1 MLARILSILLSL
13 SVFLP
18 SAAMADW
25 NRSDG
30 FGKKPKKASG
40 YDDDYE
46 KDSKKKRSSEE
57 DAASSDAQEASES
70 EGEDGAAGSGFAVGT
85 RLGFGLPFGKLGSGE
100 DAGEASPA
108 LSDLVSG
115 GFPAQLDVGYFMDSR
130 LYVGG
135 FFQYGLM
142 MFGQECPDIA
152 DCSASQLRFGLN
164 AAYSFTPEGKLSP
177 WMGLG
182 IGYEMLNSNVS
193 STIEGITFKVGQSLR
208 GFEFANL
215 QGGVDFRIGKS
226 LWVGPYAN
234 FTVGQYSN
242 LSLDLGELGGIGGEP
257 GEEEALSGEIPN
269 KAFHFWLMGG
279 VRVLFRL

>member
-13 SVFLP
+13 SIFLP
-18 SAAMADW
+18 AAAMADW
-25 NRSDG
+25 NRNDG

-46 KDSKKKRSSEE
+46 KDSKKKSSSEE
-57 DAASSDAQEASES
+57 DATSSDAEEASES

-85 RLGFGLPFGKLGSGE
+85 RLGFGLPFGKLA
-100 DAGEASPA
+100 AGDDPEASSLE
-108 LSDLVSG
+108 LSELVSG
-115 GFPAQLDVGYFMDSR
+115 GFPAQLDVGYFIDSR

-142 MFGQECPDIA
+142 MFGQECPSIA

-164 AAYSFTPEGKLSP
+164 AAYSFKPEGKLNP

-182 IGYEMLNSNVS
+182 IGYEMLSVNVS
-193 STIEGITFKVGQSLR
+193 STFEGVTFKVGQSLR

-242 LSLDLGELGGIGGEP
+242 LSLDLGDLGGIGGDP
-257 GEEEALSGEIPN
+257 GEEESLSGEIPN

-279 VRVLFRL
+279 VRLLFRI